1 MGPVCN
7 IMHEVGSLEAAMF
20 SSDDRDCLMDDPN
33 CPCSLLPLL
42 FGSLLNLVELS
53 LWTRAT
59 LQEHVLSP
67 PSLIYIRLPAID
79 LWQSFTSHT
88 RTLDSS
94 PLILLSPSAPD
105 LVTSQKYQSS
115 LVYEGKN
122 DLVCCDDIS
131 PYICAFLSVVSS
143 HKIAGHS

>member
-105 LVTSQKYQSS
+105 LHHKSIRAHWFMKERMIWFAVMTS
-115 LVYEGKN
+115 VPIF
-122 DLVCCDDIS
+122 V
-131 PYICAFLSVVSS
+131 
-143 HKIAGHS
+143 HS